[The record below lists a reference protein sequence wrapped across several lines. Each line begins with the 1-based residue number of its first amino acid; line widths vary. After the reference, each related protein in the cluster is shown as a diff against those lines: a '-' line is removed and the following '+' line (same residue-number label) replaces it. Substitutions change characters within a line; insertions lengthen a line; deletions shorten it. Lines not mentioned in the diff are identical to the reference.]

1 MYVCAEL
8 FLLDFA
14 LVTMLCG
21 PPSQRCSGRLRRP
34 ELDQVDA
41 CIRA

>member
-8 FLLDFA
+8 FLPDFA
-14 LVTMLCG
+14 LIAMLCG
-21 PPSQRCSGRLRRP
+21 PPSQRCSGWPRKP